1 MSARG
6 VAGVLVP
13 NILRITL
20 SQSRHQQIARDLGE
34 NRCAGNAEASR
45 IAVNDCGV
53 RNGQSAHRPP
63 IDDDVVRC
71 HGQTAQRASHRQHTC
86 LVDVDAV
93 DLSYGRSA
101 ERECHRALTYFR
113 SKPNALLVRQPL

>member
-1 MSARG
+1 MILVRDPNVVERALVAFFQLAHVLELEEQVTDPTETLAVVRSDAVRRQSRNVSARG

-53 RNGQSAHRPP
+53 RNG
-63 IDDDVVRC
+63 
-71 HGQTAQRASHRQHTC
+71 
-86 LVDVDAV
+86 
-93 DLSYGRSA
+93 
-101 ERECHRALTYFR
+101 
-113 SKPNALLVRQPL
+113 